1 MKLNRFANT
10 LDNMQEQLEALKD
23 SIEDKMTAIV
33 ERAEERDRDLTES
46 EQARYDEYEY
56 QIYIIDTAIDNIAV
70 VIKDMDDYID

>member
-56 QIYIIDTAIDNIAV
+56 QIYIIDTAIDNIEV

>member
-1 MKLNRFANT
+1 
-10 LDNMQEQLEALKD
+10 MQEQLEALKD

-56 QIYIIDTAIDNIAV
+56 QIYIIDTAIDNIEV